1 MLTILPCY
9 SCGMVRR
16 EIEIDEDTDRIL
28 TQLASEYEGDLSL
41 AVAELVHAHEGLE
54 DFADRS
60 EEACE
65 TALRAMRGSS
75 EADFREGRTLSWK
88 DVKTRNGL

>member
-1 MLTILPCY
+1 
-9 SCGMVRR
+9 MVRR

-28 TQLASEYEGDLSL
+28 TQLASEYAGDLSL

-54 DFADRS
+54 DFASRS
-60 EEACE
+60 EKVREN
-65 TALRAMRGSS
+65 ALRSLRESS
-75 EADFREGRTLSWK
+75 EADFREGRTSTWN